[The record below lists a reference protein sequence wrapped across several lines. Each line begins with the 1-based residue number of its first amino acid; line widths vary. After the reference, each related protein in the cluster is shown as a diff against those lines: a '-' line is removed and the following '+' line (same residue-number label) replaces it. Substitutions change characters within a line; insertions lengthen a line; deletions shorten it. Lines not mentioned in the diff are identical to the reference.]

1 MPPPTLE
8 NGFLGADDDITRFY
22 KSISELIQKN
32 NIPQSHKWLCSVVE
46 SRVCARTEVSGSN
59 PDLLKYA
66 YFVKNYTSVVE
77 GLAVVDGWLG
87 DFFYF
92 LIFYNFFI
100 FWKLICRGMSRI
112 DP

>member
-8 NGFLGADDDITRFY
+8 NGFLGADDDIARFY

-77 GLAVVDGWLG
+77 GLVVVAVWLG
-87 DFFYF
+87 FFSFAIFKFFFIFYF
-92 LIFYNFFI
+92 LKTN
-100 FWKLICRGMSRI
+100 L
-112 DP
+112 